1 MISLSFMIV
10 KSFGSHKNNLDRS
23 MQIAPSSE
31 LAISAGLCRLH
42 RAWRRPWHSGQGLPA
57 AMGYDVVR
65 DETGG
70 GLADWLFDSL
80 ESMFDLS
87 DKNTRIFLIGFS
99 VAVAMHFIV
108 KIFKFVKFVV
118 GQNQVLQ
125 ERKKAQ

>member
-1 MISLSFMIV
+1 
-10 KSFGSHKNNLDRS
+10 
-23 MQIAPSSE
+23 
-31 LAISAGLCRLH
+31 
-42 RAWRRPWHSGQGLPA
+42 
-57 AMGYDVVR
+57 MGYNVVR

-80 ESMFDLS
+80 ESMFDWS